1 MKFRMID
8 LGYRQ
13 TPDYPY
19 DYRIEL
25 LEYKFREREDLT
37 NWLEDNRIPYT
48 SAGWNT
54 GSVLYMKKQDAMMFA
69 LKWSE

>member
-1 MKFRMID
+1 MKFRLIH

-19 DYRIEL
+19 DY
-25 LEYKFREREDLT
+25 KTKEREDLS
-37 NWLEDNRIPYT
+37 NWLEDNRIPHV

-69 LKWSE
+69 LRWAE

>member
-1 MKFRMID
+1 MKFRLIH

-25 LEYKFREREDLT
+25 VDYKTKEREDLS
-37 NWLEDNRIPYT
+37 NWLEDNRIPHV

-69 LKWSE
+69 LRWAE

>member
-1 MKFRMID
+1 MKFRMIN

-25 LEYKFREREDLT
+25 VEYETAEREHLT
-37 NWLEDNRIPYT
+37 TWLKELAIPHT
-48 SAGWNT
+48 TAGWNT
-54 GSVLYMKKQDAMMFA
+54 GSVLYMRKQDAMMFA
-69 LKWSE
+69 LRWAD